1 MKFVKYLLLLTLTL
15 CLTQTAL
22 ASPLT
27 GDAGVEHWVVL
38 MIGAA
43 VLLIAMVVV
52 MIVQKKKNK

>member
-1 MKFVKYLLLLTLTL
+1 MKLIKYFLPIAMIF
-15 CLTQTAL
+15 CLTQIAW

-27 GDAGVEHWVVL
+27 GDAGVEHWVAL

-43 VLLIAMVVV
+43 VLLIAMIVV